1 MQTVDGKQFRTTQA
15 AAVVDTTAIVTAT
28 AVSTGSAANVAA
40 NTIVQMPAPLEG
52 VTAVS
57 NPSKS
62 AGGTA
67 TETDDDFRNR
77 ILDRVRNPGSSG
89 NINHYI
95 QWAMEVDGVG
105 AVKVFP
111 LWSGGGTVKVAILD
125 SNRLPAAQAIVDAVK
140 LHIEAE
146 RPVGADVTVESG
158 EIFAVEV
165 IVDVERYIQIVHFDK
180 HQNPHPREA
189 PSNIPAA
196 GPCPGLAPAG
206 SCLGSAL
213 DLPSRAE
220 SPSLT
225 TDSPSQGL
233 STTTTEAVT
242 LVEPITTPNNNPLQ
256 EKDEFVVVVDL
267 LAKNICLVSNQ
278 VETDLIR
285 DCLATM
291 PPGWVMEAVQQAALG
306 KARSLRYVD
315 TILRAW
321 AAKYRPH
328 EMPWLIER
336 QERQQRP
343 ARDRPRTFMEK
354 AEAMLCQH

>member
-1 MQTVDGKQFRTTQA
+1 MRARNIKPGFFKN
-15 AAVVDTTAIVTAT
+15 DTLAELDFAGRLLFIGLWGIADR
-28 AVSTGSAANVAA
+28 AGR
-40 NTIVQMPAPLEG
+40 LE
-52 VTAVS
+52 
-57 NPSKS
+57 
-62 AGGTA
+62 
-67 TETDDDFRNR
+67 
-77 ILDRVRNPGSSG
+77 DRPKK
-89 NINHYI
+89 IK
-95 QWAMEVDGVG
+95 AE
-105 AVKVFP
+105 VFP
-111 LWSGGGTVKVAILD
+111 YDEVNVDSFLGELARLGFIL
-125 SNRLPAAQAIVDAVK
+125 RY
-140 LHIEAE
+140 E
-146 RPVGADVTVESG
+146 VEG
-158 EIFAVEV
+158 
-165 IVDVERYIQIVHFDK
+165 ERYIQIVHFDK

-196 GPCPGLAPAG
+196 GPCPSLAPAG
-206 SCLGSAL
+206 SCLGNTQ

-233 STTTTEAVT
+233 LTTTTEAVT
-242 LVEPITTPNNNPLQ
+242 LVEPTTTQKNNPQQ

-267 LAKNICLVSNQ
+267 LSKNICPVSNQ
-278 VETDLIR
+278 VETDLVR
-285 DCLATM
+285 DWLANM

-321 AAKYRPH
+321 AAKYQPH

-343 ARDRPRTFMEK
+343 ARDRPRTFIEK

>member
-1 MQTVDGKQFRTTQA
+1 MYENKTEFLILNNMLDKVEAPVAKIEGTLIYDALSPVSCELSKHYIELDAFIKRAFIQTSHSQFLDLRGVEYGLYRKQPTLAMVDVVFTGTSGTIIPQGFVVQTVDGKQFRTTQA

-158 EIFAVEV
+158 ELFPVEV
-165 IVDVERYIQIVHFDK
+165 IVDVELDGTQTMETVRSSVESVVLDYFKKIAFK
-180 HQNPHPREA
+180 QNFISYPK
-189 PSNIPAA
+189 
-196 GPCPGLAPAG
+196 L
-206 SCLGSAL
+206 SAL
-213 DLPSRAE
+213 I
-220 SPSLT
+220 
-225 TDSPSQGL
+225 L
-233 STTTTEAVT
+233 SVDGVADHTALSINGVSGNVT
-242 LVEPITTPNNNPLQ
+242 IPDTGVATLSEI
-256 EKDEFVVVVDL
+256 FV
-267 LAKNICLVSNQ
+267 
-278 VETDLIR
+278 
-285 DCLATM
+285 
-291 PPGWVMEAVQQAALG
+291 G
-306 KARSLRYVD
+306 
-315 TILRAW
+315 
-321 AAKYRPH
+321 
-328 EMPWLIER
+328 
-336 QERQQRP
+336 
-343 ARDRPRTFMEK
+343 
-354 AEAMLCQH
+354 